1 MDSRYADAEYPIDPH
16 AIRTQ
21 GTEKG
26 YHSLKFDLSKL
37 SAK

>member
-1 MDSRYADAEYPIDPH
+1 MDLRYADAEFPLDAH

-26 YHSLKFDLSKL
+26 YHTLKFELAQL
-37 SAK
+37 SAL